1 MNRKLTGILSV
12 LALSAMS
19 FAQAPAAAAPAATPA
34 AEPVA
39 AAPAAAPAEQPAP
52 AAEQTAPAAAV
63 AEPAAA
69 PEAAPAA
76 VAAEPA
82 PDALASSATEAAPVA
97 VRGADASAPVAAE
110 PVVAEEPAVTVA
122 PKAVRGADQQ
132 SSDEAVQR
140 FRDAR
145 NTVYYETVY
154 TGEDGVPVR
163 TVYVAQRDTKDTVT
177 MDKLMGLHPMKFKIG
192 AHGSVGAYQL
202 AGSEWDSDHYDGMVW
217 KAGVMSIIPLNEYTM
232 GIKVGVLYEQAKAS
246 ESYRIYD
253 VPTTFKFSQKKIDI
267 PVLFTF
273 KAATSRIYFDL
284 GVEVDIPLYDK
295 LRVSYTDSKDEK
307 HSSRIDMMDDY
318 RNSMDWAFAFGF
330 SVMANQYVSLD
341 VRANLGMSDLYDGHM
356 KYMNL
361 NLDASS
367 FNVGLTFY
375 PF

>member
-1 MNRKLTGILSV
+1 MNRRLTGILSV

-19 FAQAPAAAAPAATPA
+19 FAQAPAAAAPAAAPA

-39 AAPAAAPAEQPAP
+39 AAPAAAPAEQSAP
-52 AAEQTAPAAAV
+52 AATEQAAPAT
-63 AEPAAA
+63 ETAAA

-76 VAAEPA
+76 VTAESA
-82 PDALASSATEAAPVA
+82 PEAEAAPVA
-97 VRGADASAPVAAE
+97 VRGADAAAPAAEPASAPV
-110 PVVAEEPAVTVA
+110 EEPAVTVA
-122 PKAVRGADQQ
+122 PKAVRGADPQ

-163 TVYVAQRDTKDTVT
+163 TVYVAQRDAKDTVT
-177 MDKLMGLHPMKFKIG
+177 MDKLMGLYPMKFKIG
-192 AHGSVGAYQL
+192 ARGSVGAYQM

-217 KAGVMSIIPLNEYTM
+217 KAGIMSLIPLNEYTM
-232 GIKVGVLYEQAKAS
+232 GIKLGVLYEQAKAS
-246 ESYRIYD
+246 ESYTIYG
-253 VPTTFKFSQKKIDI
+253 VPTTFEFSQKKIDI

-273 KAATSRIYFDL
+273 KAANSRIYFDL
-284 GVEVDIPLYDK
+284 GVEMSVPLYDK
-295 LRVSYTDSKDEK
+295 LRISYTDKEDKK
-307 HSSRIDMMDDY
+307 HSSRTDMMDDY
-318 RNSMDWAFAFGF
+318 RNPIDWAFAFGF
-330 SVMANQYVSLD
+330 SIMANQYVSLD
-341 VRANLGMSDLYDGHM
+341 IAANLGMSDLYDGHM